1 MSDLLSPYLD
11 MLGESVTWRQRTGVN
26 QYNEPAYSD
35 SIIIVIWYDDERTI
49 RTAEGE
55 QFQQL
60 AYIQTTAL
68 IQKGDAI
75 IRDSYTW
82 PIRGIQKT
90 PHPEGEQFRIGN
102 LGERQI

>member
-1 MSDLLSPYLD
+1 MSLLDAYTGL
-11 MLGESVTWRQRTGVN
+11 MESVTLRQRTGVN
-26 QYNEPAYSD
+26 EYNEPSYSD
-35 SIIIVIWYDDERTI
+35 STIQVIWYDDERFVKD
-49 RTAEGE
+49 ADGE
-55 QFQQL
+55 EFQQL

-75 IRDSYTW
+75 IRDGYTW

-90 PHPEGEQFRIGN
+90 PHWEGEQFRIGN

>member
-1 MSDLLSPYLD
+1 MSGLLSPYLD

-35 SIIIVIWYDDERTI
+35 STITVIWYDDERMI

-60 AYIQTTAL
+60 AYIQTKEA

-75 IRDSYTW
+75 VRDGYTW
-82 PIRGIQKT
+82 PIKGIQKT
-90 PHPEGEQFRIGN
+90 PHPNGEQFRIGN

>member
-1 MSDLLSPYLD
+1 MSGLLSPYLD
-11 MLGESVTWRQRTGVN
+11 MLGESVAWRQRAGVN
-26 QYNEPAYSD
+26 QYNEPTYSD
-35 SIIIVIWYDDERTI
+35 STITVIWYDDERTI

-60 AYIQTTAL
+60 AYIQTTEA

-75 IRDSYTW
+75 VRGGYTW
-82 PIRGIQKT
+82 PIKGIQKT